1 MERTTLTATTRGIGK
16 GHARRARVAGAVPA
30 VLYGKGR
37 DPQALVL
44 DAKLVGKAL
53 QTSAGM
59 NVLVDLAVD
68 GKAAVVSRFKEV
80 QKDPIRGALKHLDLQ
95 AIDLKQKI
103 VVEIP
108 IHFVGKAEGVKNE
121 GGILEISRRSIEVR
135 CLPTA
140 IPGFLEV
147 DISPLRI
154 GENLHANDLTLP
166 AGVEFPHTENFS
178 IVQVVAPQKEEEVT
192 PAVAV
197 VAAPGE
203 EGAAA
208 AAAGT
213 EKAAGAEKAATPS
226 DAKAAA
232 PKKGS

>member
-37 DPQALVL
+37 DPQVLLL
-44 DAKLVGKAL
+44 DAKLVSKAL

-68 GKAAVVSRFKEV
+68 GQPAVVSRFKEV
-80 QKDPIRGALKHLDLQ
+80 QKDPIRRALKHLDFQ
-95 AIDLKQKI
+95 AIDLTQKI
-103 VVEIP
+103 IVEIP

-121 GGILEISRRSIEVR
+121 GGILEVSRRSIEVR

-154 GENLHANDLTLP
+154 GENFHANDLTLP
-166 AGVEFPHTENFS
+166 DGVEFPHTDNFS
-178 IVQVVAPQKEEEVT
+178 VVQVVAPQKEEEVT
-192 PAVAV
+192 PAVAA

-208 AAAGT
+208 AGT
-213 EKAAGAEKAATPS
+213 DKAAAGADKAATPGEGKS
-226 DAKAAA
+226 A